1 MSGPLKVK
9 TLSSLDEFLQHA
21 AQWNQLW
28 ESCEAYEA
36 TSRCESI
43 ALWVQTFGKLE
54 NFRAIVV
61 ESTDGAFVGGI
72 AFSVK
77 ANLGLRKL
85 TLTANEWNN
94 CGELLISSNANTDEI
109 IKLIVSELQQV
120 GDVLELDLI
129 QIDSKRWQALANC
142 LTETQQSLEI
152 SRVKRVGVIDI
163 GDDWNRYF
171 QCLSGNH
178 RSAVRRSEKK
188 LHKNGTVQLLRLAN
202 PEGEALQTWM
212 NQAFEIENR
221 SWKAANGSSILAAG
235 MEKYFI
241 EEAII
246 ASKAGMLELWFLMLD
261 DAPIAFEYCHLVKGN
276 CHSYKIGYDEN
287 FKKFGPGRLL
297 RKMQLEH
304 LMNQVEGGDTPTT
317 TALDTMGLL
326 CSTKAKWVTRD
337 YRVGRMTASLS
348 SKAKFLVRGKQ
359 KLRQIKNRIRVPE
372 DEQAGIQLGGA
383 SFLSGD
389 LPTSNS
395 TPLSLG

>member
-246 ASKAGMLELWFLMLD
+246 
-261 DAPIAFEYCHLVKGN
+261 C
-276 CHSYKIGYDEN
+276 
-287 FKKFGPGRLL
+287 LL
-297 RKMQLEH
+297 Y
-304 LMNQVEGGDTPTT
+304 TSP
-317 TALDTMGLL
+317 
-326 CSTKAKWVTRD
+326 SPRD
-337 YRVGRMTASLS
+337 
-348 SKAKFLVRGKQ
+348 
-359 KLRQIKNRIRVPE
+359 
-372 DEQAGIQLGGA
+372 
-383 SFLSGD
+383 
-389 LPTSNS
+389 
-395 TPLSLG
+395 

>member
-1 MSGPLKVK
+1 
-9 TLSSLDEFLQHA
+9 
-21 AQWNQLW
+21 
-28 ESCEAYEA
+28 
-36 TSRCESI
+36 
-43 ALWVQTFGKLE
+43 
-54 NFRAIVV
+54 
-61 ESTDGAFVGGI
+61 
-72 AFSVK
+72 
-77 ANLGLRKL
+77 
-85 TLTANEWNN
+85 
-94 CGELLISSNANTDEI
+94 
-109 IKLIVSELQQV
+109 
-120 GDVLELDLI
+120 
-129 QIDSKRWQALANC
+129 
-142 LTETQQSLEI
+142 
-152 SRVKRVGVIDI
+152 
-163 GDDWNRYF
+163 
-171 QCLSGNH
+171 
-178 RSAVRRSEKK
+178 
-188 LHKNGTVQLLRLAN
+188 
-202 PEGEALQTWM
+202 
-212 NQAFEIENR
+212 
-221 SWKAANGSSILAAG
+221 
-235 MEKYFI
+235 
-241 EEAII
+241 
-246 ASKAGMLELWFLMLD
+246 MLD